1 MIITILIAVA
11 LILALVDE
19 LRAQGQS
26 LTGWAVIFLAIAL
39 LVGRLG

>member
-11 LILALVDE
+11 LILALIDE

-39 LVGRLG
+39 LVGRLA

>member
-11 LILALVDE
+11 LILALIDE

>member
-1 MIITILIAVA
+1 VIITILIAVA
-11 LILALVDE
+11 LILALIDE